1 MQIKNYV
8 SEIND
13 LGENI
18 DITMKS
24 QLSNENSSNVIL
36 LRKLIYTLNIIEEEE
51 AKSLYEIL
59 KERYVER
66 ERKRRKEGVK

>member
-36 LRKLIYTLNIIEEEE
+36 LRKLIYTLNIIEEE

>member
-1 MQIKNYV
+1 
-8 SEIND
+8 
-13 LGENI
+13 
-18 DITMKS
+18 MKS

-36 LRKLIYTLNIIEEEE
+36 LRKLIYTLNIIEEE
-51 AKSLYEIL
+51 AKSLHEIL